1 MGKMISISEVSEL
14 TGVTIKTLKIWD
26 NEGKLKTK
34 FKTPGGHRRY
44 DIDDIEKFIG
54 GSVIAKQDVQQTA
67 FIYCRVSTKKQQES
81 GNLERQ
87 KERLVAYC
95 KEKNYQIINIYEEIA
110 SGLNDN
116 RRELKKMFRQLNE
129 VDKIIIEYSDR
140 LARFGYSYL
149 TEFAKAFNVEIEVI
163 EQNIKMQSNEEMVN
177 DLVSIVTCFSAGL
190 YGARGGKKLK
200 QTVEQTLLELEQE
213 RCDSSEND
221 NESGFS

>member
-26 NEGKLKTK
+26 NEGKLKAK

-54 GSVIAKQDVQQTA
+54 NSITENPNTLQNA

-81 GNLERQ
+81 GNLIRQ
-87 KERLVAYC
+87 KERLVNYC
-95 KEKNYQIINIYEEIA
+95 NEKNYQIINIYEEIA

-116 RRELKKMFRQLNE
+116 RRELKKIFRHLDE
-129 VDKIIIEYSDR
+129 VDKIVIEYSDR

-149 TEFAKAFNVEIEVI
+149 AEFAKAFNVEIEVI
-163 EQNIKMQSNEEMVN
+163 EQSENLKPNEEMVN
-177 DLVSIVTCFSAGL
+177 DLVSIVTCFSARL
-190 YGARGGKKLK
+190 YGVRGGKKLK
-200 QTVEQTLLELEQE
+200 QTVEKTLLELERE
-213 RCDSSEND
+213 RCDSSETNH
-221 NESGFS
+221 EGHSS